1 MDLIFEECLFFV
13 YVITII
19 IIIIIIYYSNFRFN
33 SFGGLKLILENKILL
48 IFGYKSIYIYIC
60 ILLDEQTTLRYD

>member
-13 YVITII
+13 YVIT

-48 IFGYKSIYIYIC
+48 IFGYKSIFIYIC